1 MQEEPK
7 KVMRLEEA
15 PPSEIVDVIWYGE
28 KKGTWPANVCH
39 FIDIFLTFW
48 GCSSSCFVSVCS
60 QEMWRADGYVQTD
73 GKLVHMTHIQQYR
86 AGESDRGRARTRGG
100 AKTRAK
106 ALGL

>member
-1 MQEEPK
+1 M
-7 KVMRLEEA
+7 
-15 PPSEIVDVIWYGE
+15 
-28 KKGTWPANVCH
+28 
-39 FIDIFLTFW
+39 
-48 GCSSSCFVSVCS
+48 SVCS